1 MNSKAFQQIKE
12 TDVLIIGGGLAG
24 CMAAL
29 HAHREGAQVLVV
41 EKAHVRR
48 SGGAGTGN
56 DHFGGIIIP
65 GLSKWGAEDLVRDH
79 TELAFGFVNQDL
91 IYAMASE
98 GFDRVKDLEK
108 IGIEFYKKDGQ
119 YYLFPQLH
127 KVRSALYMAGRN
139 IKPALAKELHR
150 LNIPVINRTMVTD
163 LLVREGQVIGAL
175 GMNTRDGSLLL
186 IKAKS
191 IVLTSGACFRLFMN
205 ITGVLMNTYYPPS
218 STGDGLA
225 MALRAGAALT
235 NMEGTNA
242 IRGPKNLQRA
252 GSGTYWPA
260 KTVDAQG
267 IPLDY
272 PFPGESYYR
281 WPAFTAAWTRARVQ
295 EGKIRLP
302 VFRDTTALSSEEIE
316 FVEWGLRQEGGCW
329 ILLEWMK
336 EHGKDFRTHLM
347 EDDVYERRV
356 SGGSGLFVDAQCQTT
371 LSGLFAAGEVIAGLP
386 WGAGP
391 GAITLGWRAGGNAAK
406 YAKEHGG
413 LDPLS
418 DQLSLVLSHFK
429 KKKKKRGKDLWTD
442 ANLALQKLMSSYMGD
457 IRSEEGLKIGLYR
470 LEELVH
476 EWEFHAPHPHEWMRA
491 LEVEN
496 LATIAKACLTAALNR
511 RASSSYHLHFRVDY
525 PQWDPPEWK
534 KWILIRLMDGQM
546 QTEYRPIEYRFV

>member
-1 MNSKAFQQIKE
+1 MAKKDIKE
-12 TDVLIIGGGLAG
+12 IKEADVLVIGGGLGG

-29 HAHREGAQVLVV
+29 HAHRQGVNALVV
-41 EKAHVRR
+41 EKANVRR

-56 DHFGGIIIP
+56 DHFGGIVIP
-65 GLSKWGAEDLVRDH
+65 GLSTWAAEDLVRDH

-91 IYAMASE
+91 IYTMAAE
-98 GFDRVKDLEK
+98 GFDRVKDLEQ
-108 IGIEFYKKDGQ
+108 IGVEFYKKEGQ

-127 KVRSALYMAGRN
+127 KVRSALYMAGRD
-139 IKPALAKELHR
+139 IKLKLSKELQR
-150 LNIPVINRTMVTD
+150 QKIPVLNRIMVVD
-163 LLVREGQVIGAL
+163 LLVRDNQVVGAIG
-175 GMNTRDGSLLL
+175 MDTRDGSLTLF
-186 IKAKS
+186 KTKG
-191 IVLTSGACFRLFMN
+191 IVLTTGACFRLFVN

-267 IPLDY
+267 RPLEY
-272 PFPGESYYR
+272 PFPGEAYYR
-281 WPAFTAAWTRARVQ
+281 WPAFTAGWTRAQIQ

-302 VFRDTTALSSEEIE
+302 LFRDTTRLSPDEVE

-329 ILLEWMK
+329 MLLEWMK
-336 EHGKDFRTHLM
+336 EQGKDFRTHLM
-347 EDDVYERRV
+347 EDDTYERRV
-356 SGGSGLFVDAQCQTT
+356 SGGSGLFVDAQCRST
-371 LSGLFAAGEVIAGLP
+371 LSGLFGAGEVIAGLP

-391 GAITLGWRAGGNAAK
+391 GAITLGWKAGGNAALH
-406 YAKEHGG
+406 AKETTALG
-413 LDPLS
+413 PPS
-418 DQLSLVLSHFK
+418 DQIDQILARMKQCKPSG
-429 KKKKKRGKDLWTD
+429 RDQWTD

-457 IRSEEGLKIGLYR
+457 IRSEEGIRIGLYR
-470 LEELVH
+470 LQELVGEWKISARNAH
-476 EWEFHAPHPHEWMRA
+476 ETMRA

-496 LATIAKACLTAALNR
+496 LATIARACLTAALER
-511 RASSSYHLHFRVDY
+511 KASSHYHLHFRVDY

-534 KWILIRLMDGQM
+534 KWILIRQLGDQISI
-546 QTEYRPIEYRFV
+546 EHRPIEYRYL

>member
-1 MNSKAFQQIKE
+1 MSHKEFKQVEE
-12 TDVLIIGGGLAG
+12 TDVLVIGGGLAG

-29 HAHREGAQVLVV
+29 HAHREGARALIV
-41 EKAHVRR
+41 EKANVRR

-65 GLSKWGAEDLVRDH
+65 GLSTWAAEDLVRDH

-108 IGIEFYKKDGQ
+108 MGIEFYKRDGQ

-127 KVRSALYMAGRN
+127 KVRSALYMGGRD
-139 IKPALAKELHR
+139 IKPKLVRELQR
-150 LNIPVINRTMVTD
+150 QKISVLNRTMVVD
-163 LLVREGQVIGAL
+163 LLVRDNRVAGVV
-175 GMNTRDGSLLL
+175 GMNTRDGSLILL
-186 IKAKS
+186 KAKS
-191 IVLTSGACFRLFMN
+191 IVLTTGACFRLFMN
-205 ITGVLMNTYYPPS
+205 VTGVLMNTYYPPS

-225 MALRAGAALT
+225 IALRAGAALT

-267 IPLDY
+267 MPLDY

-281 WPAFTAAWTRARVQ
+281 WPAFTAGWTRARVQ

-302 VFRDTTALSSEEIE
+302 VFRDTTSLSPEEVE
-316 FVEWGLRQEGGCW
+316 FIEWGLREEGGCW

-336 EHGKDFRTHLM
+336 ERGKDFRTHLM

-356 SGGSGLFVDAQCQTT
+356 SGGSGLFVDGQCQTT
-371 LSGLFAAGEVIAGLP
+371 LTGLFAAGEVIAGLP

-391 GAITLGWRAGGNAAK
+391 GAVTLGWKAGGNAASH
-406 YAKEHGG
+406 AKKSSA
-413 LDPLS
+413 LDPS
-418 DQLSLVLSHFK
+418 MDQLNPILERIK
-429 KKKKKRGKDLWTD
+429 KHRPKGKDQWSD
-442 ANLALQKLMSSYMGD
+442 ANLALQRLMSSYMGD

-470 LEELVH
+470 LQELVE
-476 EWEFHAPHPHEWMRA
+476 EWRMTAPHAHEAMRA

-496 LATIAKACLTAALNR
+496 LATIARACLTAALER
-511 RASSSYHLHFRVDY
+511 RASSHYHLHFRVDY

-534 KWILIRLMDGQM
+534 KWILIRQLEDQM
-546 QTEYRPIEYRFV
+546 NVEHRPIEYRYI

>member
-1 MNSKAFQQIKE
+1 MEREAFNE
-12 TDVLIIGGGLAG
+12 TREVDVLVIGGGLAG

-29 HAHREGAQVLVV
+29 HARREGARVLVV
-41 EKAHVRR
+41 EKAHIRR

-65 GLSKWGAEDLVRDH
+65 GLSRWAAEDLVRDH

-91 IYAMASE
+91 VYAMASE

-108 IGIEFYKKDGQ
+108 MGIEFYKKDGQ

-127 KVRSALYMAGRN
+127 KVRSALYMGGRD
-139 IKPALAKELHR
+139 IKPKLAKELHR
-150 LNIPVINRTMVTD
+150 QEIPVLNRTMVTD
-163 LLVREGQVIGAL
+163 LLVREERVIGAV
-175 GMNTRDGSLLL
+175 GMNTRDGSLTLF
-186 IKAKS
+186 KAKS
-191 IVLTSGACFRLFMN
+191 VVLTTGACFRLFMN
-205 ITGVLMNTYYPPS
+205 VTGVLMNTYYPPS

-281 WPAFTAAWTRARVQ
+281 WPAFTAGWTRARVQ

-302 VFRDTTALSSEEIE
+302 VFRDTTALSPEEID
-316 FVEWGLRQEGGCW
+316 FIEWGLREEGGCW

-391 GAITLGWRAGGNAAK
+391 GAITLGWRAGGNAAR
-406 YAKEHGG
+406 YAEKSSG
-413 LDPLS
+413 LDPLT
-418 DQLSLVLSHFK
+418 DQLNSIHDRVD
-429 KKKKKRGKDLWTD
+429 KRKRKGKDRWPE
-442 ANLALQKLMSSYMGD
+442 ANLALQRLMSSYMGD

-470 LEELVH
+470 LEELMNEWRISVPHAH
-476 EWEFHAPHPHEWMRA
+476 ELMRA

-496 LATIAKACLTAALNR
+496 LAAIAKACLTAALER
-511 RASSSYHLHFRVDY
+511 RASSHYHLHFRVDY

-534 KWILIRLMDGQM
+534 KWILIRLTQGQV
-546 QTEYRPIEYRFV
+546 QVEHRPIEYRYV

>member
-1 MNSKAFQQIKE
+1 MDRKAFKQIKE
-12 TDVLIIGGGLAG
+12 VDVLVIGGGLAG

-29 HAHREGAQVLVV
+29 HAHREGARVLVV

-65 GLSKWGAEDLVRDH
+65 GLSRWAAEDLVRDH

-91 IYAMASE
+91 IYVMASE

-127 KVRSALYMAGRN
+127 KVRSALYMGGRD
-139 IKPALAKELHR
+139 IKPKLAKELHR
-150 LNIPVINRTMVTD
+150 QKIPILNRTMVVD
-163 LLVREGQVIGAL
+163 LLVQDGRVIGAV
-175 GMNTRDGSLLL
+175 GMNTRDGFLTLFNT
-186 IKAKS
+186 KS
-191 IVLTSGACFRLFMN
+191 VVLTTGACFRLFMN
-205 ITGVLMNTYYPPS
+205 VTGVLMNTYYPPS

-281 WPAFTAAWTRARVQ
+281 WPAFTAGWTRTRVQ

-316 FVEWGLRQEGGCW
+316 FIEWGLREEGGCW

-356 SGGSGLFVDAQCQTT
+356 SGGSGLFIDAQCQTT

-391 GAITLGWRAGGNAAK
+391 GAITLGWRAGGNAAR
-406 YAKEHGG
+406 YAKQTSTE
-413 LDPLS
+413 DPTA
-418 DQLSLVLSHFK
+418 DAIEAVFMRINKHK
-429 KKKKKRGKDLWTD
+429 TGGKDQWPE
-442 ANLALQKLMSSYMGD
+442 ANLALQRLMSSYMGD
-457 IRSEEGLKIGLYR
+457 IRSEEGLEIGLYR
-470 LEELVH
+470 LEELMN
-476 EWEFHAPHPHEWMRA
+476 EWKINAPHAHELMRA

-496 LATIAKACLTAALNR
+496 LATIAKACLTAALDR
-511 RASSSYHLHFRVDY
+511 RASSHYHLHFRVDY
-525 PQWDPPEWK
+525 PHWDPPEWK
-534 KWILIRLMDGQM
+534 KWILIRLNHGQM
-546 QTEYRPIEYRFV
+546 QVEHRPIEYPYV

>member
-1 MNSKAFQQIKE
+1 MARKDIKE
-12 TDVLIIGGGLAG
+12 IREADVLVIGGGLGG

-29 HAHREGAQVLVV
+29 HAHREGANVLIV
-41 EKAHVRR
+41 EKANVRR

-56 DHFGGIIIP
+56 DHFGGIVIP
-65 GLSKWGAEDLVRDH
+65 GLSRWSVEDLVRDH

-91 IYAMASE
+91 VYTMAAE

-108 IGIEFYKKDGQ
+108 MGIEFYKKDGE

-127 KVRSALYMAGRN
+127 KIRSTLYMGGRD
-139 IKPALAKELHR
+139 IKPKLAKELQR
-150 LNIPVINRTMVTD
+150 QKIPVLNRIMVVD
-163 LLVREGQVIGAL
+163 LLVRNNQVVGAI
-175 GMNTRDGSLLL
+175 GMNTRDGSLTLF
-186 IKAKS
+186 KTKS
-191 IVLTSGACFRLFMN
+191 VVLTTGACFRLFMN

-267 IPLDY
+267 TPLEY
-272 PFPGESYYR
+272 PFPGEAYYR
-281 WPAFTAAWTRARVQ
+281 WPAFTAGWTRAQIQ

-302 VFRDTTALSSEEIE
+302 LFRDTTSLSADEIE

-347 EDDVYERRV
+347 EDDTYERRV
-356 SGGSGLFVDAQCQTT
+356 SGGSGLFVDAQCQST
-371 LSGLFAAGEVIAGLP
+371 LQGLFAAGEVIAGLP

-391 GAITLGWRAGGNAAK
+391 GAITLGWKAGGTAASYVK
-406 YAKEHGG
+406 GASSLEPDSDLIDLILKRIKRHKPGG
-413 LDPLS
+413 HDHWP
-418 DQLSLVLSHFK
+418 
-429 KKKKKRGKDLWTD
+429 D
-442 ANLALQKLMSSYMGD
+442 ANLALQRLMASYMGD
-457 IRSEEGLKIGLYR
+457 IRSEEGLRIGLYR
-470 LEELVH
+470 LQEMMEECEIAARSAH
-476 EWEFHAPHPHEWMRA
+476 ETMRA
-491 LEVEN
+491 LEIDN
-496 LATIAKACLTAALNR
+496 LATIARACLTAALER
-511 RASSSYHLHFRVDY
+511 RASSHYHLHFRVDY
-525 PQWDPPEWK
+525 PQWDQPEWK
-534 KWILIRLMDGQM
+534 KWILVRQM
-546 QTEYRPIEYRFV
+546 EDQIIVEYRPIEYRYA

>member
-1 MNSKAFQQIKE
+1 MEREAFNE
-12 TDVLIIGGGLAG
+12 TREVDVLVIGGGLAC

-29 HAHREGAQVLVV
+29 HAHREGARVLVV
-41 EKAHVRR
+41 EKAHIRR

-65 GLSKWGAEDLVRDH
+65 GLSRWAAEDLVRDH

-91 IYAMASE
+91 VYAMASE

-108 IGIEFYKKDGQ
+108 MGIEFYKKDGQ

-127 KVRSALYMAGRN
+127 KVRSALYMGGRD
-139 IKPALAKELHR
+139 IKPKLARELHR
-150 LNIPVINRTMVTD
+150 QEIPALNRTLVVD
-163 LLVREGQVIGAL
+163 LPVRDGRVIGAV
-175 GMNTRDGSLLL
+175 GMNTRDGSLTLF
-186 IKAKS
+186 KAKS
-191 IVLTSGACFRLFMN
+191 AVLTTGACFRLFMN
-205 ITGVLMNTYYPPS
+205 VTGVLMNTYYPPS

-225 MALRAGAALT
+225 MALRAGAAVT

-252 GSGTYWPA
+252 GSGPYWPA

-281 WPAFTAAWTRARVQ
+281 WPAFTAGWTRARVQ

-302 VFRDTTALSSEEIE
+302 VFRDTTALSPEEIE
-316 FVEWGLRQEGGCW
+316 FIEWGLQEEGGCW

-356 SGGSGLFVDAQCQTT
+356 SGGSELFVDAQCQTT
-371 LSGLFAAGEVIAGLP
+371 LSGLFAAGEVIARLP
-386 WGAGP
+386 WRAGP
-391 GAITLGWRAGGNAAK
+391 GAITLGWRAGGNAAR
-406 YAKEHGG
+406 YAQKSSG
-413 LDPLS
+413 LDPLI
-418 DQLSLVLSHFK
+418 DQVNSILARVN
-429 KKKKKRGKDLWTD
+429 KRKATGKDRWPE
-442 ANLALQKLMSSYMGD
+442 ANLALQRLMSSYMGD
-457 IRSEEGLKIGLYR
+457 TRSEEGLKIGLYR
-470 LEELVH
+470 LEELVNEWRISIPDAH
-476 EWEFHAPHPHEWMRA
+476 ELMRA

-496 LATIAKACLTAALNR
+496 LATIAKVCLTAALER
-511 RASSSYHLHFRVDY
+511 RASSHYHLHFRVDY

-534 KWILIRLMDGQM
+534 KWILIRLHHDQIRV
-546 QTEYRPIEYRFV
+546 EHRPIE